1 MRTGHYIYNS
11 ISSGAVAVI
20 ALLGTAACTAET
32 KGSAQQTADDGDEGD
47 GVPESSGTTPA
58 GSSEG
63 AAEAGETAPVTTADA
78 TDESSSGKDSGFYFD
93 VGGSTDLP
101 FDPDA
106 CGAPPLVA
114 CDNGNNDD
122 PWNAIELNCPGG
134 TQVDGLQQGDP
145 LAYHIHDGDLGTFV
159 PAPFP
164 PRAGNKFLVMSS
176 GHAADI
182 TTPGATSSN
191 NNDGFVDDGADLP
204 FPMLSNRVDAL
215 ETCTDDVGLVGTGD
229 CSNTIQ
235 DQWEQGNGAFDWVE
249 MRFEATVPANT
260 TGFSYDLAFFSYEYP
275 VYYQSQFNDMYIA
288 WLESE
293 NWTGNISFDE
303 AGAPIS
309 LNAGFLDYKDAPNMY
324 DCPAPCNAPEL
335 AGTSMVG
342 HAGTKWLT
350 TTAGVTPNEDITVI
364 FALFDMSDPSLDSF
378 VLIDNFHWGCQGG
391 PPVTI
396 PG

>member
-1 MRTGHYIYNS
+1 MLVPLGCAADSTGDAQPTDDSDPGAIES
-11 ISSGAVAVI
+11 SSGAQS
-20 ALLGTAACTAET
+20 
-32 KGSAQQTADDGDEGD
+32 GS
-47 GVPESSGTTPA
+47 SSGAEQTGETNPATTVDPQDSS
-58 GSSEG
+58 SSE
-63 AAEAGETAPVTTADA
+63 
-78 TDESSSGKDSGFYFD
+78 GKDSGFTFD

-106 CGAPPLVA
+106 CGAPPSVS
-114 CDNGNNDD
+114 CDDGDD
-122 PWNAIELNCPGG
+122 DDVWHAIGLNCNGG
-134 TQVDGLQQGDP
+134 PEVDGIQQGDP
-145 LAYHIHDGDLGTFV
+145 LAFYIHEGNLGTYE
-159 PAPFP
+159 PAAFP
-164 PRAGNKFLVMSS
+164 PREGDKLLVISS
-176 GHAADI
+176 GNAADI
-182 TTPGATSSN
+182 AVPGATSSN
-191 NNDGFVDDGADLP
+191 DMDGFVDNGADLP

-215 ETCTDDVGLVGTGD
+215 ETCAEDQGLVGLGD
-229 CSNTIQ
+229 CSNTIE
-235 DQWEQGNGAFDWVE
+235 DQWTQGNGAFDYVE

-309 LNAGFLDYKDAPNMY
+309 LNAGFLDFKDAPNMF

-335 AGTSMVG
+335 EGTSMVG

-364 FALFDMSDPSLDSF
+364 FALFDMSDASLDSF
-378 VLIDNFHWGCQGG
+378 VLLDNFNWGCEGG